1 MEPNVLIDTMR
12 LLEKLKNTMRH
23 SWTSAGRRESVAE
36 HSWRLA
42 LLAVFVGDE
51 FPNADICRLVRMCLL
66 HDIGEAYTG
75 DIPAFEKTEDDESTE
90 DAAVRLFLSGLPE
103 PYREEWSSLFAE
115 MKAQLTL
122 DAKIFRALDK
132 LEAVLQH
139 NEADI
144 STWLPLEYDL
154 QLTYGAAEADFSDYM
169 RRLRQA
175 AREDTLALIE
185 NSKNG

>member
-1 MEPNVLIDTMR
+1 MEPSVLIDTMR
-12 LLEKLKNTMRH
+12 ILERLKNTPRH

-51 FPNADICRLVRMCLL
+51 FPEADIGRLIRMCLV

-75 DIPAFEKTEDDESTE
+75 DIPAFEKTENDELTE
-90 DAAVRLFLSGLPE
+90 DEAVQRFIKGLPE
-103 PYREEWSSLFAE
+103 PYQEELASLFAE
-115 MKAQLTL
+115 MNAQLTTE
-122 DAKIFRALDK
+122 AKIFRALDK

-144 STWLPLEYDL
+144 STWLPLEYEL
-154 QLTYGAAEADFSDYM
+154 QMTYGAAETEFSDYM

-175 AREDTLALIE
+175 LRDDTAVIID
-185 NSKNG
+185 KRR